1 MRNYIIWIRH
11 IVGDGVPQG
20 HFRWASTTSRKIH
33 VLCNI
38 YADAPTISR
47 HIHRVG
53 TTNGRPQSENLLQK
67 LEIHIMRN
75 YIIWIRHI
83 VGDGVLDVPCNA

>member
-1 MRNYIIWIRH
+1 MRNAELII
-11 IVGDGVPQG
+11 GM
-20 HFRWASTTSRKIH
+20 SRIIH
-33 VLCNI
+33 GRTQF
-38 YADAPTISR
+38 APTTSR

-53 TTNGRPQSENLLQK
+53 TTIGRPQSENLPQK

-83 VGDGVLDVPCNA
+83 VGDGVPDVPCNA